1 MNGEQKGAAR
11 GSRPQGK
18 HMGEEVTRGHCP
30 SAHTAQVGRLKPR
43 EQERLTRVLV
53 ASSYCLPSGL
63 LRTLSNLPNWGLHCV
78 LRPQG
83 CIVPKEDSP
92 RSYLGLRLNDLYLY
106 S

>member
-1 MNGEQKGAAR
+1 MNGEQKGAVC

-63 LRTLSNLPNWGLHCV
+63 LRTLSNLPNGDFTVFSDLKAASCQRRTVPALTWGC
-78 LRPQG
+78 
-83 CIVPKEDSP
+83 D
-92 RSYLGLRLNDLYLY
+92 
-106 S
+106 